1 MSRKPLFYVN
11 WGLLTPI
18 VILVVLSLITLFS
31 INIDYFKTQFIYLII
46 SIIAFLFFS
55 QVNCK
60 VIKFYSL
67 PIYFISLLSLVFIL
81 ILGSQSRGAVR
92 WLDIWGFRIQFS
104 EIIKPFLLI
113 SLSYFLSKRSATVK
127 TFLLS
132 FCFLMPIALLIYKQ
146 PDLGNTIIFLLT
158 TILTFII
165 CGFSLLWLIGGFF
178 VILGT
183 SPVVWHFMHEYQKQR
198 IVSFIY
204 PLTDP
209 LGVSYNAI
217 QSMITV
223 GSGLLFG
230 KGFSQGTQS
239 YLRFLPEQQTDFIFA
254 TISENLGFIGSLTI
268 ILCFTFFLYQLYLI
282 LKRNDDGFCRI
293 FIASSFSLILIQVFL
308 NIGMNIGLLPIV
320 GVTLPFVSS
329 GGSSLLSSFI
339 LLGFITSVD
348 KESRDKDTLEIK

>member
-1 MSRKPLFYVN
+1 MSRKSFFYVN

-18 VILVVLSLITLFS
+18 VILVVLGLITLFS

-55 QVNCK
+55 QVNYK

-165 CGFSLLWLIGGFF
+165 CGFSLFWLTGGFL

-183 SPVVWHFMHEYQKQR
+183 SPVVWHFMREYQKQR

-209 LGVSYNAI
+209 LGISYNAI

-239 YLRFLPEQQTDFIFA
+239 YLKFLPEQQTDFIFA
-254 TISENLGFIGSLTI
+254 TISENLGFIGSLII
-268 ILCFTFFLYQLYLI
+268 ILCFTFILYQLYLI
-282 LKRNDDGFCRI
+282 LKRNDDRFCRI

-320 GVTLPFVSS
+320 GVTLPFVSI

-348 KESRDKDTLEIK
+348 KESLDKDTLEIK